1 MTYSFDPAVFMA
13 WLFHLATASGFGM
26 VIVTMLTA
34 LCGGLVFVTVRSL
47 WHLARSYCTQT
58 FVVEDYIIALMHFI
72 YFSALAK
79 ECGYSLAILLTL
91 LCSVSVFLFVG
102 IHSSIATVIFVII
115 RSFEENITKLSRRR
129 RASMRKRSSWSMDSM
144 LFRISLLCCLVDF
157 VSVSIKR

>member
-1 MTYSFDPAVFMA
+1 MTYSSDPTVFMA
-13 WLFHLATASGFGM
+13 WLYHFATASGFNM
-26 VIVTMLTA
+26 VIVAMLTA

-72 YFSALAK
+72 YFSALVN
-79 ECGYSLAILLTL
+79 ECGYGLAILLTV
-91 LCSVSVFLFVG
+91 LCSVSVFVFVG

-115 RSFEENITKLSRRR
+115 RSFEENITKLSRR
-129 RASMRKRSSWSMDSM
+129 ASMTKRSSWSMYSM

>member
-1 MTYSFDPAVFMA
+1 MA

-26 VIVTMLTA
+26 VFVTMLTA
-34 LCGGLVFVTVRSL
+34 LCGGLVFVTARSL

-58 FVVEDYIIALMHFI
+58 FVIEDYIIALMHFI
-72 YFSALAK
+72 YFSALVN
-79 ECGYSLAILLTL
+79 ECGYGLAILLTV
-91 LCSVSVFLFVG
+91 LCSVSVFVFVG

-129 RASMRKRSSWSMDSM
+129 RASMTKRSSWSMDSM